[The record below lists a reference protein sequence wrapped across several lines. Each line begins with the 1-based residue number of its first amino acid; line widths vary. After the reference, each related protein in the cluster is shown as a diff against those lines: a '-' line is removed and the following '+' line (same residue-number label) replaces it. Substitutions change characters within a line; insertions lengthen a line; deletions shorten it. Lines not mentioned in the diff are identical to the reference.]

1 MNKNAPLT
9 SPRINQGAS
18 RGIFGD
24 VTAYARR
31 LGYTGDKP
39 VIVQEGKVISHRQV
53 CWVRFCEK
61 LRGGIF

>member
-24 VTAYARR
+24 FYSAKKFKIA
-31 LGYTGDKP
+31 
-39 VIVQEGKVISHRQV
+39 
-53 CWVRFCEK
+53 
-61 LRGGIF
+61 LRKFIIAD